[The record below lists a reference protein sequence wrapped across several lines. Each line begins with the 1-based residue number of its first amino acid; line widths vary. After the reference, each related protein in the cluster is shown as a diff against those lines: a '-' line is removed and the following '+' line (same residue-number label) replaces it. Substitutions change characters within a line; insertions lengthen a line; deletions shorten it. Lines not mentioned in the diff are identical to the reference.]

1 MPKNWQLE
9 SITGIY
15 LEKDLVEEREWLE
28 LEALSKKQ
36 NGNEFIF
43 DVGGSPPVD
52 RVSVLLPD
60 DNVVVRASIY
70 YGNPTPQLERQSYP
84 LRPLC

>member
-28 LEALSKKQ
+28 LEALSMLYTVCKALGLWAYFHDAGTGAHLHVQ
-36 NGNEFIF
+36 
-43 DVGGSPPVD
+43 GGPP
-52 RVSVLLPD
+52 
-60 DNVVVRASIY
+60 
-70 YGNPTPQLERQSYP
+70 GG
-84 LRPLC
+84 